1 MQWQSPVMFSA
12 PLSATFTSQWH
23 CLEQLLKFPLSS
35 PPQPKPNSCRTA
47 AQLSL
52 ALKWVIHP
60 AIHSGTKRKRGFF
73 LSPAL
78 TCDLSKLAS
87 SPGLLRST
95 YGWICTSF
103 NLRSQEDAVSHLS
116 HSSFREAH
124 PTCSQQVPTFPLS
137 LKGRRGR
144 QEWKVLKVRGMRLHK
159 SRNKRNEKAGDMQTR
174 GASKERMKAGE
185 AAREERDR
193 KSAERQPRESITG
206 SRAHLLWQW
215 DCTEL
220 PKACE

>member
-1 MQWQSPVMFSA
+1 MQWQSPVVFSA

-52 ALKWVIHP
+52 ALKWIIHP
-60 AIHSGTKRKRGFF
+60 AVHSATKRKSVFF
-73 LSPAL
+73 EPSS
-78 TCDLSKLAS
+78 DLWFIKVSVLW
-87 SPGLLRST
+87 ST

-103 NLRSQEDAVSHLS
+103 NLRSQEDAMSHLS

-124 PTCSQQVPTFPLS
+124 PTCSQQVPPFSLS
-137 LKGRRGR
+137 LKGRGRR

-159 SRNKRNEKAGDMQTR
+159 SRNKRNEKAKYSVLEIRKPEGPAKREWKLGRQREKR
-174 GASKERMKAGE
+174 GTENQQKGN
-185 AAREERDR
+185 
-193 KSAERQPRESITG
+193 PG
-206 SRAHLLWQW
+206 RA
-215 DCTEL
+215 
-220 PKACE
+220 

>member
-1 MQWQSPVMFSA
+1 MAKSCHVFCSTFSYIYFTVTL
-12 PLSATFTSQWH
+12 PGATFKIS
-23 CLEQLLKFPLSS
+23 PLFSS
-35 PPQPKPNSCRTA
+35 PAKAKLLQNCSS
-47 AQLSL
+47 AQL
-52 ALKWVIHP
+52 
-60 AIHSGTKRKRGFF
+60 GTEVSNSPCYTQWYQKKKGFF

-137 LKGRRGR
+137 LKGRSGR
-144 QEWKVLKVRGMRLHK
+144 QE
-159 SRNKRNEKAGDMQTR
+159 
-174 GASKERMKAGE
+174 
-185 AAREERDR
+185 
-193 KSAERQPRESITG
+193 
-206 SRAHLLWQW
+206 
-215 DCTEL
+215 
-220 PKACE
+220 